1 MNLKDDF
8 LFFALLFR
16 ITRTFQIFKKVNAF
30 GIVRK
35 PRTSGIIKTKMF
47 WKKKN
52 EDKNIQLLF

>member
-8 LFFALLFR
+8 LFFALLFG
-16 ITRTFQIFKKVNAF
+16 ITRTFQIFKKVTAF

-35 PRTSGIIKTKMF
+35 PRPSGIIKTKMF